1 MNRLPRQVQQ
11 AFIEGHFH
19 AKLSNRRFNDL
30 WSDYAFETTENKTLK
45 GSGGIIGLTLR
56 GLALARW
63 FLAKPIISQ
72 YSMIYRT

>member
-1 MNRLPRQVQQ
+1 MHNCQIEDSMTCCLIMHWRL
-11 AFIEGHFH
+11 
-19 AKLSNRRFNDL
+19 
-30 WSDYAFETTENKTLK
+30 LK
-45 GSGGIIGLTLR
+45 IKHSRAQGGIIGLTLR